1 MGVITSDELPV
12 VLVGVPNNPAY
23 IDVQIDI
30 KNIGTAETNHCRHSR
45 VFVQIEFFFISS
57 TSDFKVA
64 MSDFKVELSDFK
76 VAMSD
81 FNSVMTCSKV
91 YNVGSPTP
99 CT

>member
-1 MGVITSDELPV
+1 MGVTCSDELPGG
-12 VLVGVPNNPAY
+12 LVGVPNNPSY

-30 KNIGTAETNHCRHSR
+30 NNNGTAETNHCRHSR

-64 MSDFKVELSDFK
+64 MSDF
-76 VAMSD
+76 MSD
-81 FNSVMTCSKV
+81 FNSVMACSKV
-91 YNVGSPTP
+91 YNVGSPAP